1 MENKKR
7 ILIVDDKAVNRDI
20 LIELLGADYIF
31 LEAEEGG
38 KAVELLKE
46 HKTAIDMVILDLI
59 MPGKDGFSVLE
70 WLLQQKWRELV
81 PVMVVSADERAFTID
96 KVYADINERVACKE
110 SFFHLFVDT
119 FFDSRYISLADS
131 STFDKIFEGVILSS
145 FDWEDFDDDSTEL
158 TMTTRLLLV

>member
-96 KVYADINERVACKE
+96 KVYELGAQLYMSRPYDEVLTRNNVESMLRLAADRRE
-110 SFFHLFVDT
+110 
-119 FFDSRYISLADS
+119 
-131 STFDKIFEGVILSS
+131 
-145 FDWEDFDDDSTEL
+145 
-158 TMTTRLLLV
+158 